1 MQITGVAWL
10 QSWLEQLLLR
20 RAPQDDRLSR
30 SVLGLALA
38 AYLLIDL
45 LQSLSSSVFTVGVA
59 MSLVDTVLL
68 MLFVWLVL
76 SVAGKGVR
84 LVQTLTA
91 LAGTGALLGLI
102 GLPLVQQ
109 AAQAHSIEA
118 GPSSAMVLAWLAL
131 LAWSIAV
138 QAHIFRHALS
148 TRYGVGLLLAGA
160 HTILAIAILESL
172 FPRVIEG
179 S

>member
-10 QSWLEQLLLR
+10 RSWLEQLLLR
-20 RAPQDDRLSR
+20 RAPQDDRLSH
-30 SVLGLALA
+30 SVLGLALT

-59 MSLVDTVLL
+59 MSLLDTVLL

-109 AAQAHSIEA
+109 AAQAHKIEA

-148 TRYGVGLLLAGA
+148 TRYGIGLLLAGA

-172 FPRVIEG
+172 FPRIIEG

>member
-1 MQITGVAWL
+1 
-10 QSWLEQLLLR
+10 
-20 RAPQDDRLSR
+20 
-30 SVLGLALA
+30 VLA
-38 AYLLIDL
+38 
-45 LQSLSSSVFTVGVA
+45 
-59 MSLVDTVLL
+59 
-68 MLFVWLVL
+68 
-76 SVAGKGVR
+76 VAGKTVR

-102 GLPLVQQ
+102 GLPLIQQ
-109 AAQAHSIEA
+109 AAQAHQVEA
-118 GPSSAMVLAWLAL
+118 GPSAGMVLAWLAL

-138 QAHIFRHALS
+138 KAHILRHALS
-148 TRYGVGLLLAGA
+148 MRYGSGLLLAGV

>member
-1 MQITGVAWL
+1 MQIIGVSWL
-10 QSWLEQLLLR
+10 RSWLEQLMLR
-20 RAPQDDRLSR
+20 RAPQDDRLSIGA
-30 SVLGLALA
+30 LGVALA
-38 AYLLIDL
+38 GYLSMDL
-45 LQSLSSSVFTVGVA
+45 LQALSSSMLTVGVA

-68 MLFVWLVL
+68 VVFTWGVL
-76 SVAGKGVR
+76 AIAGRGVR

-102 GLPLVQQ
+102 SLPLIRL
-109 AAQAHSIEA
+109 AAQAHQAES
-118 GPSSAMVLAWLAL
+118 GPSAAIVFAWLAL

-138 QAHIFRHALS
+138 KAHIFRHALA
-148 TRYGVGLLLAGA
+148 TRYGVGLLLAGMY
-160 HTILAIAILESL
+160 TILAIAILESL

>member
-1 MQITGVAWL
+1 MQITAVAWL
-10 QSWLEQLLLR
+10 RSWLEQLLLR
-20 RAPQDDRLSR
+20 RAPQDDRLSY

-68 MLFVWLVL
+68 VLFVWLVL

-91 LAGTGALLGLI
+91 LAGTGSYVRPGI
-102 GLPLVQQ
+102 
-109 AAQAHSIEA
+109 S
-118 GPSSAMVLAWLAL
+118 
-131 LAWSIAV
+131 
-138 QAHIFRHALS
+138 F
-148 TRYGVGLLLAGA
+148 
-160 HTILAIAILESL
+160 
-172 FPRVIEG
+172 
-179 S
+179 